1 MLVKR
6 SDSKFAADDASEDS
20 AFLSTSC
27 SQDSSMPQRSTMRV
41 DMTVLSDAEWEI
53 IRDLAS
59 CTKQTSLALSQIR
72 LTIGSL

>member
-1 MLVKR
+1 
-6 SDSKFAADDASEDS
+6 
-20 AFLSTSC
+20 
-27 SQDSSMPQRSTMRV
+27 MPQRSTMRV